1 MIVLDASAAVE
12 MVLGTPSGAAVT
24 QEVRSQRLNA
34 PHLLAVE
41 VTQALRGMV
50 MRGTIAEQEAVA
62 SLADLRSLLIRR
74 WRHEPLLE
82 RAWELRANL
91 TAYDAVYVAL
101 AEALEAVLVTTD
113 ARLARAGG
121 HDATVE
127 VVTT

>member
-1 MIVLDASAAVE
+1 
-12 MVLGTPSGAAVT
+12 
-24 QEVRSQRLNA
+24 